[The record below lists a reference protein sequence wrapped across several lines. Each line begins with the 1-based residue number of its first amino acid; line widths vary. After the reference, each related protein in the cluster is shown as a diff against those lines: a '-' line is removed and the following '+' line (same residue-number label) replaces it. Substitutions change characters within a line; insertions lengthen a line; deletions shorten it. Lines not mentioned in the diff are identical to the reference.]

1 METIE
6 LTRKELY
13 DIVWSTTLSKL
24 TQQYAYSNDGIK
36 KICKQYEVPMPDGSY
51 WSKLKFNKKFKKEKL
66 NPVFNSVDKII
77 LAIREEG
84 NPINIDNT
92 PLTIRTKE
100 IESDPKAPLIVP
112 EKLTKPDILI
122 QNTKSYHQSRKNKD
136 FVRNNK
142 LDTVHIYVEEA
153 NYNRALN
160 IMDSFIKLLR
170 YRGHSF
176 RRDINNYGPKI
187 VAYDVEFSWNI
198 REKTKRILSDKI
210 YETATYIPTG
220 ILILQIGESFRAK
233 EWVDGATKLE
243 NRLSKVVAKIE
254 LDAIKELE
262 WREECRIHRIQE
274 AEKEKLRK
282 EFQAKRDKE
291 LLNTKDLF
299 KLAEYHN
306 KANIIRDYI
315 SRIENQE
322 PDNNQESTELI
333 EWIKWAK
340 DKADWLDPLVNKS
353 DELLNEKDKEDFTNQ
368 KQTSNSFYRY

>member
-24 TQQYAYSNDGIK
+24 TQQYAYTNDGIK

-66 NPVFNSVDKII
+66 NPVFGGVDKIV

-100 IESDPKAPLIVP
+100 IENDPKAPLIVH

-136 FVRNNK
+136 FVRNDK

-233 EWVDGATKLE
+233 EWIDGATKLE

-282 EFQAKRDKE
+282 EFQAKRDIE

-353 DELLNEKDKEDFTNQ
+353 DELLNERDKEDFTNQ

>member
-24 TQQYAYSNDGIK
+24 TQQYAYTNDGIK

-112 EKLTKPDILI
+112 EKLTKPDVLI

-136 FVRNNK
+136 FVRNDK
-142 LDTVHIYVEEA
+142 LDIVHIYVEEA

-170 YRGHSF
+170 HRGHSF
-176 RRDINNYGPKI
+176 RRDRNNYGPKI

-282 EFQAKRDKE
+282 EFQAKRDIE

-340 DKADWLDPLVNKS
+340 DKADWLDPLVNKN